1 MLVLSRKT
9 EQVICVGNNV
19 EITVL
24 GVQGGRVRL
33 GIEAPRDVRI
43 RRGELEAFDP
53 PDESDSHAGAR
64 AETVA

>member
-9 EQVICVGNNV
+9 EQVICVGSDV

-24 GVQGGRVRL
+24 GVQGNRVRL

-53 PDESDSHAGAR
+53 PDESCSHARAR

>member
-53 PDESDSHAGAR
+53 PDESGSHDADR